1 MGIREDLLKLEK
13 RFSDAYKKATGKGS
27 DSKAIG
33 FFKNLKDG
41 DLYAYVKHFYSGDV
55 KTGSKE
61 GKKRR
66 EWYIRHG
73 YSPLDFLNS
82 RINELDLED
91 RLFAEELRP
100 GDVVNR
106 FDICAIAKDYNDQ
119 KGMYQSEDRLG
130 RTIALCV
137 STPNNAKQYDDHW
150 LVPSKTYFYN
160 MQDEHDEVTGLSFKN
175 RINKLLFIDFEESG
189 LSEHPNIPIYLFVHN
204 PTSDKT
210 TFLFEGIYYVNS
222 LPTLDA
228 FEFVRSDL
236 AITDELR
243 LSKKQ
248 SLAKI
253 IRKKGIA
260 LVGKR
265 KIVHMHEFN
274 PPSDHIAQLVENYV
288 NLLTFKSRD
297 DEKHNYIQK
306 HKLDEKIGSMGET
319 LALEF
324 EKDFVSKNI
333 PEKLNDVKLAADSM
347 GYDIRSFRKLEEKIV
362 EIHIEVKT
370 TSNENPY
377 SKFHMSS
384 HEKWYMEN
392 NPNNYWLYRIYDIY
406 SKNVQC
412 VYIMGD
418 VAKRIK
424 MSPSDYSCV
433 I

>member
-1 MGIREDLLKLEK
+1 MGIREDLLELEK
-13 RFSDAYKKATGKGS
+13 RFSDAYKAETGKGP
-27 DSKAIG
+27 DTKAIG
-33 FFKNLKDG
+33 FFENLKDG
-41 DLYAYVKHFYSGDV
+41 DLYSYIKKLYSENT
-55 KTGSKE
+55 KTQSKD

-66 EWYIRHG
+66 KWYIEHG
-73 YSPLDFLNS
+73 YSPLAFLNS
-82 RINELDLED
+82 RIDELDLED
-91 RLFAEELRP
+91 RLFVEELKP
-100 GDVVNR
+100 GDVLNR
-106 FDICAIAKDYNDQ
+106 FEICAIARDYNDQ

-150 LVPSKTYFYN
+150 LIPSESYFYN
-160 MQDEHDEVTGLSFKN
+160 MQDEHNEATGLSFKN
-175 RINKLLFIDFEESG
+175 RINKLLYKDFEESE
-189 LSEHPNIPIYLFVHN
+189 LSERPCIPIYLFVHN
-204 PTSDKT
+204 PALDKKS
-210 TFLFEGIYYVNS
+210 FLFEGVYFVNS

-228 FEFVRSDL
+228 FEFVRGDL

-248 SLAKI
+248 SLSRI
-253 IRKKGIA
+253 TNRKGTE

-274 PPSDHIAQLVENYV
+274 PPSDHIAQLVENYA
-288 NLLTFKSRD
+288 NSLAFKSRD
-297 DEKHNYIQK
+297 DEKHDYIQK
-306 HKLDEKIGSMGET
+306 HKRNEKIGSMGET
-319 LALEF
+319 LALKF

-333 PEKLNDVKLAADSM
+333 PEKQNDVELAADSM
-347 GYDIRSFRKLEEKIV
+347 GYDIRTFRKIGGKII

-370 TSNENPY
+370 TSDENPY
-377 SKFHMSS
+377 SEFYMSS

-392 NPNNYWLYRIYDIY
+392 LPDHYWLYRIYDVY

-412 VYIMGD
+412 VYIMGN